1 MHLTPEHDPDRTAV
15 DGDHR
20 ICAAIARLPAPPAM
34 HDWIRRF
41 ALLADP
47 TRLTLLLCIH
57 DAGEMCVSDLALAAG
72 LKDSTVSQALRLLR
86 AQELVSTRRDGR
98 IIRYRLADEP
108 VHELLHQVSSAPP
121 GVQDMAALSTPAAP
135 AGA

>member
-1 MHLTPEHDPDRTAV
+1 MHLTREHDPDRTPV

-20 ICAAIARLPAPPAM
+20 VCAAIAQLPAPHAM

-98 IIRYRLADEP
+98 IIRYRLADKS
-108 VHELLHQVSSAPP
+108 VHDLLHQVTAGPAS
-121 GVQDMAALSTPAAP
+121 VRDIAAMSTPVSP